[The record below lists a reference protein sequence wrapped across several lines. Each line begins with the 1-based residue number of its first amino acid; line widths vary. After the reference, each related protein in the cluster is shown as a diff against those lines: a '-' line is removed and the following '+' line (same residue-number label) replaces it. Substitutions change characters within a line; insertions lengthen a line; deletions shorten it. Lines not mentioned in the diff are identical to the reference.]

1 MAKMQEMVQ
10 RGKGHMVG
18 LRRCQIVEFMTQNM
32 NGTAY
37 VIGGL

>member
-10 RGKGHMVG
+10 RGKGQMVG

-32 NGTAY
+32 NGTAH